1 MKRLFKG
8 LVIGS
13 IVIIGSLLLVREGM
27 KIGYQLIEDIKQEAV
42 AEYKIEEKER
52 KEHSKQYTVEI
63 LTPVKPVSET
73 IMAMEG
79 FAV

>member
-13 IVIIGSLLLVREGM
+13 IVVLGSLLLVREGM
-27 KIGYQLIEDIKQEAV
+27 KIGYQLVEDIKQEAI

-52 KEHSKQYTVEI
+52 KEHSKQYTAEI
-63 LTPVKPVSET
+63 LTPVKPVNQY
-73 IMAMEG
+73 ILAQEG
-79 FAV
+79 IAC